1 LGSYL
6 KHDLGEVMD
15 GEEKKSVE
23 RPEQF
28 QDFIFRRELAEVY
41 LLLDHVSGSSS
52 KSLPAAFDEKD
63 ETVGASM
70 IAQICDIGWP
80 TAAIPPEL
88 GQKAATLLIAKD
100 RLNHAA
106 RPANGA
112 SIAFTL
118 LVSGDDE
125 DVAKRQARR
134 RALLRWPHMRS
145 PTDAA
150 PLPVDP
156 SDGPNRWQ
164 GPVPSRTSL
173 ARHAYPGLVATAS
186 RFNRRVKTLTYLL
199 LGWLILTCML
209 SWNVAAGHAIVARL
223 DAANVAVADPKKVG
237 TDTAELTSRLESA
250 RQNLQNWQDT
260 WDWAQGTH
268 WICGSLCAKHSD
280 GQSSLAEE
288 TRAAAFVEILATAI
302 LPICYGLLG
311 AGAAVVRGIYAKM
324 STSQL
329 SPRDYPL
336 AVGQLA
342 LGAVI
347 GACIGLFVSP
357 SSGGA
362 QGTSLLSAPGP
373 LSLSA
378 LSFIAGFGVESVFVA
393 LDSFIKRIFNI
404 SSAEPAAALSK

>member
-1 LGSYL
+1 MRVEVLGQYGIQLWVVISNMIWGKL
-6 KHDLGEVMD
+6 WMAK
-15 GEEKKSVE
+15 KKSRLSVLNSS
-23 RPEQF
+23 RISFFAGSWP
-28 QDFIFRRELAEVY
+28 RSMC
-41 LLLDHVSGSSS
+41 LLDHVSGSSS

-63 ETVGASM
+63 ETVGRIDDRSDMRHRLAYGGYSTGAGPKSCHASHR
-70 IAQICDIGWP
+70 QGP
-80 TAAIPPEL
+80 SQPP
-88 GQKAATLLIAKD
+88 
-100 RLNHAA
+100 
-106 RPANGA
+106 RPGLPMAPL
-112 SIAFTL
+112 SPLRFLYRVTMKT
-118 LVSGDDE
+118 
-125 DVAKRQARR
+125 VAKRQARR

-268 WICGSLCAKHSD
+268 WICGSL
-280 GQSSLAEE
+280 
-288 TRAAAFVEILATAI
+288 
-302 LPICYGLLG
+302 
-311 AGAAVVRGIYAKM
+311 VRKA
-324 STSQL
+324 
-329 SPRDYPL
+329 
-336 AVGQLA
+336 
-342 LGAVI
+342 
-347 GACIGLFVSP
+347 
-357 SSGGA
+357 
-362 QGTSLLSAPGP
+362 
-373 LSLSA
+373 
-378 LSFIAGFGVESVFVA
+378 
-393 LDSFIKRIFNI
+393 
-404 SSAEPAAALSK
+404 